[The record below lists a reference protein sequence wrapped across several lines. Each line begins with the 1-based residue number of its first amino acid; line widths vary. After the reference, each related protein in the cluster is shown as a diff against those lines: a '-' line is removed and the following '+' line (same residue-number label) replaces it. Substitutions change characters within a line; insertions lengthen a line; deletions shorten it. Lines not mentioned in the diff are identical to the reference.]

1 MTLEIPIRWTSQSL
15 SIQYVTKFYTISIF
29 RFKINFLN
37 SDTIKLFF
45 FAAFAIDTWTATE
58 TVENSVNNHIRELN
72 IQQFPLILARALK
85 WVVALCPL
93 GTADYFFF
101 AIASESYV
109 YNTNFLSP
117 ALERARQVCCRR
129 FADCL
134 TRPLSLSLVSL
145 LDSAHEICTIV
156 EEILNMRARLHT
168 CVVVEEWK
176 KNHHTITKL
185 DQKYLLSF
193 SYKYFTCTRD
203 DSWDKQ
209 RDEMS
214 KALSSELTLGQTKNR
229 P

>member
-134 TRPLSLSLVSL
+134 TRSLSLSLSREPARFSSWNLHNCRRNSEYARAITYVCSCGGVKKK
-145 LDSAHEICTIV
+145 SSHNHETRSKI
-156 EEILNMRARLHT
+156 
-168 CVVVEEWK
+168 
-176 KNHHTITKL
+176 
-185 DQKYLLSF
+185 
-193 SYKYFTCTRD
+193 FTFVF
-203 DSWDKQ
+203 
-209 RDEMS
+209 
-214 KALSSELTLGQTKNR
+214 L
-229 P
+229 